1 MQQQRT
7 VIFAG
12 RWRET
17 WVGAVVAFIV
27 FGLRVVASAEPGATQ
42 PAVKRPT
49 TQASFANHPPLLT
62 AEADDPAWRFVP
74 TIEGLTAPLRTTTDD
89 SALPTQIRLL
99 WDKDFLY
106 VRFTCSG
113 KQPYAPF
120 GDQHD
125 AKHYQGDA
133 VEVFIDPVGD
143 GRQYFEIQLSPAN
156 GVLDQ
161 NTLITATPEVDEDGA
176 LVPHLLQTDYWPNIG
191 YDMPGLRTAS
201 RVTGDGDAAVWT
213 ADLALPAA
221 AVLHR
226 LGKKQFEPMEV
237 RMNLLRYRWTGPID
251 QPQRRLIPINWS
263 PTRFGCPHQS
273 AGAMGTVQLK

>member
-1 MQQQRT
+1 M
-7 VIFAG
+7 I
-12 RWRET
+12 
-17 WVGAVVAFIV
+17 AVVSVSSLCACTAPH
-27 FGLRVVASAEPGATQ
+27 GTAMPAEAAPRAAQISRPTAIARQAQTQ
-42 PAVKRPT
+42 PKV
-49 TQASFANHPPLLT
+49 T
-62 AEADDPAWRFVP
+62 ADADDPAWAFAP
-74 TIEGLTAPLRTTTDD
+74 TIDGLGHPLRTSNDD
-89 SALPTQIRLL
+89 SLFPTQIRLL
-99 WDKDFLY
+99 WDKDGLY

-161 NTLITATPEVDEDGA
+161 NTLITATPQADEDGV
-176 LVPHLLQTDYWPNIG
+176 LVLRLLQTEYWPNVG

-201 RVTGDGDAAVWT
+201 RVTGEGDASVWI
-213 ADLALPAA
+213 ADLALPAS

-226 LGKKQFEPMEV
+226 LGKKQFEPMDV
-237 RMNLLRYRWTGPID
+237 RMNFLRYRWTGPID
-251 QPQRRLIPINWS
+251 QPQRRLIPMNWS
-263 PTRFGCPHQS
+263 PTRSGCPHQS
-273 AGAMGTVQLK
+273 AAAMGIVQLK